1 MKMIMNAFCNQGAN
15 SFSPAAPRI
24 LTAAATLLGCRSSE
38 ACCVLFIVFC
48 LRKLRE
54 RNLIQLGAASGEQ

>member
-38 ACCVLFIVFC
+38 ACCVLFIVF
-48 LRKLRE
+48 LLEK
-54 RNLIQLGAASGEQ
+54 A